1 MNPPPK
7 GLNLDKFKKDSAG
20 GTPNKPVLAST
31 LSKSPRFVEIDRR
44 RATVLANI
52 ENIPSLP
59 TIILEIIRIAN
70 SPDSSAS
77 DIEKQMKGDQVLIA
91 KLLKVANSSYYA
103 LNSKVTTATRAV
115 ATLGFSSVKSILIAT
130 SVSNTLNQDLKIYGY
145 GKGGLWAHSLACA
158 AIAKL
163 IGQKVYH
170 MNEEQVEELFIA
182 GLLHD
187 IGKIAIAPQLD
198 IYKDELKKYQIDE
211 TFTLIEKAEEN
222 ILGISH
228 PEVGRILSQKWNLSE
243 SLQSAISNHH
253 FESDNQFNSIIRI
266 SDMICH
272 ENMVG
277 LSDDYKWLQKISPD
291 LLKTLGISETNI
303 VKLQEFFK
311 AYIANEINSLI
322 LSMKVS

>member
-1 MNPPPK
+1 MTPIQK
-7 GLNLDKFKKDSAG
+7 GLNLDKFKKDSSGNNPA
-20 GTPNKPVLAST
+20 KPSTAST
-31 LSKSPRFVEIDRR
+31 VPKSPRFVEIERR
-44 RATVLANI
+44 KSVVLANI
-52 ENIPSLP
+52 DNIPSLP

-77 DIEKQMKGDQVLIA
+77 DIEKQMKSDQVLTA

-103 LNSKVTTATRAV
+103 LNSKVTTTTRAV
-115 ATLGFSSVKSILIAT
+115 ATLGFNSVKSILIAT

-158 AIAKL
+158 AISKL

-170 MNEEQVEELFIA
+170 MSDEQVEELFIA

-228 PEVGRILSQKWNLSE
+228 PEVGRILSAKWNLSD

-253 FESDNQFNSIIRI
+253 FESTNQFNSIIRI

-272 ENMVG
+272 ENTVG
-277 LSDDYKWLQKISPD
+277 ISDNFKWLQKIPPD

-311 AYIANEINSLI
+311 DYIANEINALI